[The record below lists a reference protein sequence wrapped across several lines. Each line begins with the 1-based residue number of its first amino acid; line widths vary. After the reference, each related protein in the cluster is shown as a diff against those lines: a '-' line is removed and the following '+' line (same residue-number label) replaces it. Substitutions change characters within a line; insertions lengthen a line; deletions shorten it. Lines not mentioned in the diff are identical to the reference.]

1 MTHDRSEPQAQDAG
15 KHPDAEHVRPPV
27 FGHPGTNSRRTLQ
40 RDFATLARMVGN
52 RAFCRLVQRDP
63 LPPPNRQIGVLL
75 KPGVEW
81 VELARVEYTQPR
93 VSFTTSE
100 GQTLGRMARDMAK
113 NGWNPLRPADIV
125 RTTNGRLVSLDH
137 RRMFAADRAGLTAVT
152 ARVHGE
158 EDKLSGETAV
168 RFAIRRGQ
176 VPHGNNPRTK
186 QPWKANDRPVASS
199 GTEA

>member
-15 KHPDAEHVRPPV
+15 KHHDAEHVRPPV

-63 LPPPNRQIGVLL
+63 LPPPNRQITVSLL

-113 NGWNPLRPADIV
+113 NGETPSGR
-125 RTTNGRLVSLDH
+125 RT
-137 RRMFAADRAGLTAVT
+137 
-152 ARVHGE
+152 
-158 EDKLSGETAV
+158 
-168 RFAIRRGQ
+168 
-176 VPHGNNPRTK
+176 
-186 QPWKANDRPVASS
+186 SS
-199 GTEA
+199 GRPTVGSCRSTTGECSRPTGPG